1 MMGSFYKF
9 QFVLAVSLVGLFF
22 APMKNVAAQTHI
34 EAGILDCVVDG
45 GVGFILGS
53 AKDLRCEFRSANDER
68 PTEVYFG
75 VIRKFGLD
83 IGSTD
88 DAFIQW
94 VVFAPTNGY
103 QPGALSG
110 NYLGVSGEATLGAG
124 IGANAL
130 IGGLERSFA
139 LQPLSLQQ
147 QRGFNLAAGISR
159 LELRSIGD

>member
-1 MMGSFYKF
+1 MMSGLRKT
-9 QFVLAVSLVGLFF
+9 VIGGLAAVSLCTG
-22 APMKNVAAQTHI
+22 AGAARAQAHI
-34 EAGILDCVVDG
+34 EVGILDCVVDG

-53 AKDLRCEFRSANDER
+53 AKDLRCEFRSAGDG

-94 VVFAPTNGY
+94 VVFAPATGY
-103 QPGALSG
+103 RQGALSG
-110 NYLGVSGEATLGAG
+110 NYLGISGEATLGAG

-159 LELRSIGD
+159 LELRSIAD